1 MIVSIVN
8 VSVDSVYLVVVECL
22 RPASPRLYFSDRIEF
37 VPDSAC
43 VESKQGSVLSPHP
56 VLLHSH
62 PTLATLGV
70 RRGLSTDTDHHCI
83 SISMSD
89 HPSVIVP
96 PSILYSQLSISCL
109 PVICMNN
116 ENFAKSKVEI
126 DIQFFIR

>member
-1 MIVSIVN
+1 MMIMLIVN
-8 VSVDSVYLVVVECL
+8 VVVDSVYLVVVECL

-62 PTLATLGV
+62 PCLLCV

-83 SISMSD
+83 SISMSEA
-89 HPSVIVP
+89 
-96 PSILYSQLSISCL
+96 Q
-109 PVICMNN
+109 
-116 ENFAKSKVEI
+116 
-126 DIQFFIR
+126 

>member
-1 MIVSIVN
+1 MMIVLIVN

-62 PTLATLGV
+62 PTLATLCV

-96 PSILYSQLSISCL
+96 PSITNSPFLFLSSCHL
-109 PVICMNN
+109 H
-116 ENFAKSKVEI
+116 E
-126 DIQFFIR
+126 Q